1 MMTKDKLR
9 QLMYRHDAEIFR
21 KRINEL
27 RARTRESKDP
37 VEIRELKE
45 RIVDLQTMR
54 RQSKELEMLTRRY
67 YERWYHR
74 DVRYTLNAK

>member
-1 MMTKDKLR
+1 MTLY
-9 QLMYRHDAEIFR
+9 QMSAMYRHDAEIFR

-54 RQSKELEMLTRRY
+54 RQSKELES
-67 YERWYHR
+67 
-74 DVRYTLNAK
+74 

>member
-1 MMTKDKLR
+1 MQRSFASESMS
-9 QLMYRHDAEIFR
+9 FG
-21 KRINEL
+21 
-27 RARTRESKDP
+27 ARTRESKDP

>member
-1 MMTKDKLR
+1 MTLY
-9 QLMYRHDAEIFR
+9 QMSAMYRHDAEIFR
-21 KRINEL
+21 KRINVL

-74 DVRYTLNAK
+74 DERYTLNAK